1 MIDPAPIKTETI
13 DSRKLFTLPWV
24 KWFNSLKY
32 AIDNTVGAKGDKGDA
47 GDPGTAGAKG
57 DKGDAGDPGI
67 PTTVVDTSSIDL
79 TLSGQQLSAETIGFT
94 GTITFVE

>member
-13 DSRKLFTLPWV
+13 DGRKLFTLPWV

-32 AIDNTVGAKGDKGDA
+32 AIDNTV
-47 GDPGTAGAKG
+47 GAKG